1 MTTKKQQYETY
12 RLRYGKMYQEMNRL
26 TQERMMCTV
35 QRRVVFQSEMNRQ
48 CPVAREVLKL

>member
-1 MTTKKQQYETY
+1 
-12 RLRYGKMYQEMNRL
+12 MYQEMNRL

-48 CPVAREVLKL
+48 CPVARGVLKL